1 VEPTGLRHFGSFHVG
16 GREVTLSGRPVT
28 EHVFTAGAPPTRF
41 DPNGEVEV
49 EQVYVQYLVPEPQRS
64 RYPLLMWHGGG
75 MTGVTWDTKP
85 DGGPGWMQYFFRAG
99 HPVYVSDA
107 VGRGRASWPGD
118 PGLVGVRPFL
128 RTKQEAWEMFR
139 IGHRGSYSAVPAE
152 RVAIPGVRFPVAA
165 FDRFALQFV
174 PRSTDNDEP
183 TQRGYDALVQE
194 VGECVVMVHSQAGNF
209 GFRAALAAPDLV
221 RAVIAV
227 EPAGAPPPGPALDA
241 LREVPMLIL
250 WGDNVEDNEVWARQ
264 QPASRRFADDLAA
277 RGGDVE
283 WLDLPGHG
291 VTGNS
296 HMIMMDT
303 NSDEVADLVQDW
315 MGHKGLMRL

>member
-1 VEPTGLRHFGSFHVG
+1 
-16 GREVTLSGRPVT
+16 
-28 EHVFTAGAPPTRF
+28 
-41 DPNGEVEV
+41 
-49 EQVYVQYLVPEPQRS
+49 
-64 RYPLLMWHGGG
+64 MWHGGG

-85 DGGPGWMQYFFRAG
+85 DGEPGWMQYFLRAG

-107 VGRGRASWPGD
+107 VERGRASWPGD
-118 PGLVGVRPFL
+118 PELVGAPPFL

-139 IGHRGSYSAVPAE
+139 IGRRGSYSAVPGE
-152 RVAIPGVRFPVAA
+152 RVALPGVRFPVAA
-165 FDRFALQFV
+165 FDRFAKQFV
-174 PRSTDNDEP
+174 PRWTGNDEP
-183 TQRGYDALVQE
+183 TQRGYDALVRE

-209 GFRAALAAPDLV
+209 GFRAALAAPGLV

-241 LREVPMLIL
+241 LREVPMLVL

-264 QPASRRFADDLAA
+264 QPASRRFAADLAA

-283 WLDLPGHG
+283 WIDLPAHG
-291 VTGNS
+291 VPGNS

-303 NSDEVADLVQDW
+303 NSDEVAGLVQCW
-315 MGHKGLMRL
+315 MSRKGLMRS